1 MGPEIVFLDQKSI
14 VSEFE
19 VQKPTKS
26 PLRTPTIF
34 YRAKEPF
41 QVDIALQKN
50 VLSCF
55 DFTKLSFCI

>member
-26 PLRTPTIF
+26 PMF

-41 QVDIALQKN
+41 QVDIAVQKN
-50 VLSCF
+50 ALSC
-55 DFTKLSFCI
+55 LISQS